1 MGQKYIGKVVGLK
14 SAKTATVE
22 LVFTKLHPK
31 YHKPIRRKKNFR
43 VHNESFDLKIDDK
56 VEIKNSGRKYS
67 KTKSFLVIKKVENQ

>member
-1 MGQKYIGKVVGLK
+1 MSQKYIGKVVGLK

-31 YHKPIRRKKNFR
+31 YHKPIKRKKKIQ

-56 VEIKNSGRKYS
+56 VEIKNGGRKYS
-67 KTKSFLVIKKVENQ
+67 KTKSFLIIKKEE

>member
-1 MGQKYIGKVVGLK
+1 MSQKYIGKVVGLK

-31 YHKPIRRKKNFR
+31 YHKPIRRKKNFQ

-56 VEIKNSGRKYS
+56 VEIKNSGRKHS
-67 KTKSFLVIKKVENQ
+67 KTKSFVISRKEE

>member
-1 MGQKYIGKVVGLK
+1 MSQKYIGRVVGLK

-31 YHKPIRRKKNFR
+31 YHKPIRRKRNFQ
-43 VHNESFDLKIDDK
+43 VHNESFDLKVDDK

-67 KTKSFLVIKKVENQ
+67 KTKSFVIIRKEE